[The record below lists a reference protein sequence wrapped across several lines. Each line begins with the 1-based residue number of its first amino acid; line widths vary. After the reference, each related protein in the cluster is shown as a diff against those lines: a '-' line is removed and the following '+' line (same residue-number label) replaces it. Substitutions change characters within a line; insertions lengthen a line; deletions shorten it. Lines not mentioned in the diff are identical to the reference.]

1 LVFRLSQ
8 LLNADDLLE
17 QLATR
22 FVIFDPAFLR
32 DCVGHEF
39 PPSAIRL
46 ISQGGDQ

>member
-1 LVFRLSQ
+1 LVLRLSQ

-22 FVIFDPAFLR
+22 FVIFDPASLR
-32 DCVGHEF
+32 DCVGREF
-39 PPSAIRL
+39 PPSPIRL